1 VKARFARGCVPS
13 EAHRLGGE
21 YQEEKM
27 TSHADYAVH
36 HTESLVDKFLATLAA
51 FFSRLDS
58 GGREKRG

>member
-1 VKARFARGCVPS
+1 
-13 EAHRLGGE
+13 
-21 YQEEKM
+21 M